1 MAIKENGKKFE
12 IDFDAVSR
20 LVDLVKQSKVGR
32 IKVSCSGFEVEVES
46 KKDEVVLHSSS
57 NRSLGDEIVVEADG
71 GALLENEKESGNL
84 VQCPIVGTFYSSPA
98 PGKPEFVRVGDSV
111 EAGDVLFI
119 IESMKLMNEVKSEF
133 SGVVKKIFVNSGDP
147 VEFGQSIMLI
157 E

>member
-1 MAIKENGKKFE
+1 MTMKENGKKFE

-46 KKDEVVLHSSS
+46 KKYDVVSHSLD
-57 NRSLGDEIVVEADG
+57 NKSLSDEIIVEAG
-71 GALLENEKESGNL
+71 GALLENEKETGNL
-84 VQCPIVGTFYSSPA
+84 VQCPLVGTFYSSPA

-111 EAGDVLFI
+111 EIGDVLFI

-147 VEFGQSIMLI
+147 VEFGQNIMLI